1 MLALFRTNQFIANSL
16 LILYA
21 LLLRSGVFFQP
32 GAWTAPQHG
41 VLSEWIYAWLGIGS
55 NASASLAIFLIIFQ
69 ALLINIMMSE
79 HRIANEVTLLPG
91 MFFVLFASCIPQ
103 FLYLSPLLMANTFYI
118 LAFMEIF
125 KTYKKPSSAGK
136 IYNAGLW
143 IGIASLF
150 YFSYIFFFALGF
162 IALGI
167 LRAFNIKE
175 GLMLLFG
182 FLSSYF
188 LIGTYSFWK
197 GKWSIFWESQF
208 LNNFSFLDFDFGST
222 PVWEWYFAF
231 GFFLLMILITL
242 FSYNRYVMKKN
253 IQKQKYINIL
263 YWGLIIS
270 SLVILF
276 QMDVRIEHIMIIVP
290 PLSILLSFNFLS
302 LSRPAAESIHLL
314 LLFGILALQTKIL
327 WISG

>member
-21 LLLRSGVFFQP
+21 LLLRFGVFFQP
-32 GAWTAPQHG
+32 GSWTPPQHG
-41 VLSEWIYAWLGIGS
+41 ILSEWMYSWLGTGS
-55 NASASLAIFLIIFQ
+55 NMASSFAIFLIIFQ

-79 HRIANEVTLLPG
+79 HRIAKEVTLLPG
-91 MFFVLFASCIPQ
+91 MFFILFASCLPE
-103 FLYLSPLLMANTFYI
+103 FLYLSPLLMANTFFI

-125 KTYKKPSSAGK
+125 KTYKKTSSAGK

-150 YFSYIFFFALGF
+150 YFSYALFFVFGF

-188 LIGTYSFWK
+188 ILGTYAFWQNQ
-197 GKWSIFWESQF
+197 WSLFWESQF
-208 LNNFSFLDFDFGST
+208 LNNFSFLDFNRGST
-222 PVWEWYFAF
+222 PSWEWYLAF
-231 GFFLLMILITL
+231 GFFFLMILITIL
-242 FSYNRYVMKKN
+242 SYNQYVLKKN

-263 YWGLIIS
+263 YWGLVIS
-270 SLVILF
+270 ALNVLF
-276 QMDVRIEHIMIIVP
+276 QMDIGIEHIMIIVP
-290 PLSILLSFNFLS
+290 PLSILLSFNFLN

-314 LLFGILALQTKIL
+314 LLFGILALHFSFL
-327 WISG
+327 WIGG

>member
-21 LLLRSGVFFQP
+21 LLLRFSVFFQP
-32 GAWTAPQHG
+32 ETWTAPQHG
-41 VLSEWIYAWLGIGS
+41 ILSQWIYASLGVGS
-55 NASASLAIFLIIFQ
+55 NAASSFAIFLIIFQ

-79 HRIANEVTLLPG
+79 LRIANEVTLLPG
-91 MFFVLFASCIPQ
+91 MFFVLFASFVPQ

-143 IGIASLF
+143 IGISSLF
-150 YFSYIFFFALGF
+150 YFSYIFFFILGF
-162 IALGI
+162 LALGI

-175 GLMLLFG
+175 GLILLFG
-182 FLSSYF
+182 LLNSYF
-188 LIGTYSFWK
+188 ILGTYAFWK
-197 GKWSIFWESQF
+197 DQWSLFWETQF
-208 LNNFSFLDFDFGST
+208 LNNFSFLNFDIGSA
-222 PVWEWYFAF
+222 VAWEWYLTI
-231 GFFLLMILITL
+231 GFFFLMVLITI
-242 FSYNRYVMKKN
+242 FSYNHYVLKKN

-270 SLVILF
+270 SLAILF
-276 QMDVRIEHIMIIVP
+276 QMDIRIEHIMIIVP
-290 PLSILLSFNFLS
+290 PLSILLSFNFLN
-302 LSRPAAESIHLL
+302 LSRPVAESIHFL
-314 LLFGILALQTKIL
+314 LLFGSLALQFSFL
-327 WISG
+327 WITS